1 MSEPVSNATRLTGYS
16 REGAV
21 SRAEQIRL
29 EVLDKARAEGVA
41 AFELSPEAIDP
52 NPYQPR
58 IDFSAVEEMAV
69 NLRAQG
75 QLYPI
80 IVRRQGDRYQVADGE
95 TRLRAIRLNAER
107 HGSPAVVR
115 AVLADY
121 DDRQMAFVAFSSV
134 YHRKDLNPI
143 EEARGLRRLHDE
155 LEVSYETLAEY
166 FGRTK
171 SYFIERV
178 RLLNLDTRLQGF
190 IEAGKLTPG
199 QALALRHVEGPELDQ
214 LATRAS
220 EDKLTVATLRAEAK
234 QLVRP
239 DPVPS
244 SREPRS
250 SKENKKRADMW
261 AELEAIWEH
270 LPSHGCQALLVSAR
284 RMVEELGR

>member
-1 MSEPVSNATRLTGYS
+1 MSETNASRLTGYS

-29 EVLDKARAEGVA
+29 EALEKARAEGVA
-41 AFELSPEAIDP
+41 TFEIDTDLVDA

-80 IVRRQGDRYQVADGE
+80 LVRRQGDRYQVADGE

-107 HGSPAVVR
+107 HGVPAIVK

-155 LEVSYETLAEY
+155 LDVTYETLAEY

-171 SYFIERV
+171 SYFVERV
-178 RLLNLDTRLQGF
+178 RLLNLDTRLQDLVQ
-190 IEAGKLTPG
+190 EGKLTPAHAITLKRVP
-199 QALALRHVEGPELDQ
+199 QADLERVTAQVIDQQLSVHETREAVKAKPLVAPAVVE
-214 LATRAS
+214 A
-220 EDKLTVATLRAEAK
+220 
-234 QLVRP
+234 
-239 DPVPS
+239 
-244 SREPRS
+244 PRS
-250 SKENKKRADMW
+250 RKENQKRTDLW
-261 AELEAIWEH
+261 AELEAIWDN
-270 LPSHGCQALLVSAR
+270 LPTHGCQALLVHAR
-284 RMVEELGR
+284 RMVEELHR